1 MQGARAGSA
10 GSGGSSSV
18 PPAARREGSSGRLR
32 NSPTPK
38 NRRPRPQTLREPV
51 IAGSIVGSRRVMKT
65 AARPLIASRDRIQCM
80 GVSACFF
87 IPDCSMAESDGQGNR
102 FAVTGMHNKTNGEA
116 RRHEAPGRVEP
127 AAIMRLVSLD
137 FSKRMPYAASS
148 AARLNVQ
155 VTEKTELAATGRR
168 PGVEAFS

>member
-18 PPAARREGSSGRLR
+18 PPAARREGCNGRLR

-38 NRRPRPQTLREPV
+38 NSRPRPQTLREPV

-65 AARPLIASRDRIQCM
+65 AVRPLIASRDRIQCT
-80 GVSACFF
+80 GVSACFS
-87 IPDCSMAESDGQGNR
+87 ILDCSMAESDGQGNR
-102 FAVTGMHNKTNGEA
+102 YAVTDMHNETSGEA
-116 RRHEAPGRVEP
+116 RRHEVPGRGEP

-137 FSKRMPYAASS
+137 FTKRMPYAACS

-155 VTEKTELAATGRR
+155 VTEKTELAAVRRR